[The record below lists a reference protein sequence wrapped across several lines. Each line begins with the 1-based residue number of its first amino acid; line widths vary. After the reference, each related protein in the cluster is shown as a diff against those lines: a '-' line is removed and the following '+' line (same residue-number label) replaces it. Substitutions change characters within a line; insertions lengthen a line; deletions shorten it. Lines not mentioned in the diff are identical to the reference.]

1 MEIKKGQVWECVVNS
16 ARDGFVKGRN
26 YYSNKDGY
34 LYNCRSENVRL
45 DEFYVKEH
53 FKLVKK
59 EQGLRYNDGKPKW
72 SLIDFDTLEGALKVF
87 EFGKEKYGVDNWKK
101 GLLTTEIC
109 ESLMRHL
116 VSYLNS
122 DDLDKET
129 NLPHVDHILCNAI
142 MLAYT
147 QRFNNKFDNRRLDKN
162 KKCCGNWDE
171 DGKCKC
177 L

>member
-1 MEIKKGQVWECVVNS
+1 MEIKKGQVWECLFDYKAWKKGKQYISIKDNFLQDDLSDNVQVTNS
-16 ARDGFVKGRN
+16 SFIRE
-26 YYSNKDGY
+26 Y
-34 LYNCRSENVRL
+34 
-45 DEFYVKEH
+45 
-53 FKLVKK
+53 FKLVEE

-122 DDLDKET
+122 NDLDKET

-147 QRFNNKFDNRRLDKN
+147 QRFNNKFDDRRLDKN
-162 KKCCGNWDE
+162 KKCCGNWNE
-171 DGKCKC
+171 EGKCKC

>member
-1 MEIKKGQVWECVVNS
+1 MEIKKGQVWRHKKTGEEVVVNNIDYIDIYVDDRCIEKDS
-16 ARDGFVKGRN
+16 FILNWVHVGVK
-26 YYSNKDGY
+26 
-34 LYNCRSENVRL
+34 
-45 DEFYVKEH
+45 VKE
-53 FKLVKK
+53 
-59 EQGLRYNDGKPKW
+59 EQGLRYNNCKPKW

-87 EFGKEKYGVDNWKK
+87 EFGKEKYGIDNWKK

-147 QRFNNKFDNRRLDKN
+147 QHFNNKFDDRRLDKN